1 MFVVRRRFVDKPT
14 SGDLR
19 RTDSLYWTDGQRLEA
34 KSMAQSKV
42 QFPVRALSDGQGL
55 QELAKCPNGR
65 NVAAV
70 TAAPLHSDKRGTP
83 FLLCALPALLA
94 FFWCT
99 PGTEAIAAVPSIQN
113 LRARL
118 DSTTDSIF
126 VEWSFAGA
134 KHNVQFV
141 IRYRLLNRDDGNLD
155 WKIART
161 SEEMVRLHL
170 PEIRNGDELE
180 VQVKAERGGHVI
192 EDWSQQLLIS
202 VTKQMVVGGLRVP
215 EDDLI
220 PPLDFQAHILGPS
233 SVRLEWSA
241 NEQSN
246 VPDLFYLV
254 NVKQLTS
261 ESGENLLRQQ
271 IKIGATHFTLG
282 NLIPGERYE
291 MTIRSA
297 TSLDRISS
305 TAAIIEINM
314 PKEDEYFEVGNLIIT
329 SHFKNDGTGVV
340 NLTWDVPPE
349 VQHRIVSYDVQYSE
363 EGRNDWKQLKFSGI
377 RASAA
382 LYSLKS
388 DTEYV
393 LRIRTVL
400 TNRLETESGLF
411 RFRTPKVAVNPISKV
426 DVIFSSDTN
435 SVRLQWMLEP
445 HVQQDQVV
453 GYDVYLTENKDLPE
467 SHWRHIPLNRAEAAL
482 SVEDLKSATTY
493 YVKVHVRRADG
504 TVLSAPFVYRF
515 KTIDYENTHV
525 ESRAPNSLAYRN
537 IGPGKVNVSWSYP
550 FNIAANVIGSVVYY
564 TDDKHLPLDQWKQLH
579 VTNPKQ
585 KTIELS
591 NLREGTQYHVH
602 IVPKMSNGELDFS
615 SSENFQLR
623 TDKIDKRIFDT
634 ARHPR
639 PSHRPQPPMQ
649 SMELP
654 EADSEP
660 KQMRILGCNPDA
672 FKVRVRASN
681 ISNNV
686 VDWLCLVRK
695 VCASR
700 GEARTGMVHPRESA
714 RLHSELLNGV

>member
-1 MFVVRRRFVDKPT
+1 MR
-14 SGDLR
+14 SGMQL
-19 RTDSLYWTDGQRLEA
+19 
-34 KSMAQSKV
+34 
-42 QFPVRALSDGQGL
+42 
-55 QELAKCPNGR
+55 
-65 NVAAV
+65 
-70 TAAPLHSDKRGTP
+70 
-83 FLLCALPALLA
+83 LLCALPVLLA
-94 FFWCT
+94 SFLS
-99 PGTEAIAAVPSIQN
+99 GSDAISTVPSIQN

-118 DSTTDSIF
+118 DSSTDSIF
-126 VEWSFAGA
+126 VEWAFAGS

-141 IRYRLLNRDDGNLD
+141 IRYRVLNRPDGNLD

-180 VQVKAERGGHVI
+180 VQVKAERSGHVI

-202 VTKQMVVGGLRVP
+202 VTKQMVVGGHRVP

-233 SVRLEWSA
+233 SVRLEWSP
-241 NEQSN
+241 NEQSIQ
-246 VPDLFYLV
+246 DLFYLV

-297 TSLDRISS
+297 TSLERISS
-305 TAAIIEINM
+305 TAAIIEISM

-340 NLTWDVPPE
+340 NLTWDVPSE

-363 EGRNDWKQLKFSGI
+363 EGLNDWKQLKFSGI
-377 RASAA
+377 KATAA

-445 HVQQDQVV
+445 HVPQDQVV
-453 GYDVYLTENKDLPE
+453 GYDVYLTENKELPDT
-467 SHWRHIPLNRAEAAL
+467 HWRHTRLNSAEAAL

-493 YVKVHVRRADG
+493 YVKVHVRKADG
-504 TVLSAPFVYRF
+504 TILKAPFVYRF
-515 KTIDYENTHV
+515 TTIDYEHTHV
-525 ESRAPNSLAYRN
+525 ESREPNSLAYRN
-537 IGPGKVNVSWSYP
+537 VGPGKVSVSWSYP
-550 FNIAANVIGSVVYY
+550 FTIAENVVGSVVYY
-564 TDDKHLPLDQWKQLH
+564 TDDKNRPQDQWQTVH
-579 VTNPKQ
+579 VTDPEQ
-585 KTIELS
+585 KSITLS
-591 NLREGTQYHVH
+591 NLREGTQYYVQ
-602 IVPKMSNGELDFS
+602 IVPKMINGELDFS
-615 SSENFQLR
+615 SSEKFELR
-623 TDKIDKRIFDT
+623 TDKIDRTHNNYVFYNDRT
-634 ARHPR
+634 HGRQQHHQR
-639 PSHRPQPPMQ
+639 HRPRMQ
-649 SMELP
+649 SISMANNESQ
-654 EADSEP
+654 E
-660 KQMRILGCNPDA
+660 QMRIVACNPDA
-672 FKVRVRASN
+672 FKTGCAWDERCIPRVEKPEEGWC
-681 ISNNV
+681 ISETLR
-686 VDWLCLVRK
+686 D
-695 VCASR
+695 SI
-700 GEARTGMVHPRESA
+700 
-714 RLHSELLNGV
+714 LNS